1 MGTKFYPNCREVV
14 ITRALPNYSQIEF
27 RGIMVKRREI
37 IHREEDGGCGNTW
50 YTVEIPEDVLS
61 GAGRYSIEL

>member
-1 MGTKFYPNCREVV
+1 MGTKFCPNCRGVV

-37 IHREEDGGCGNTW
+37 IHREEDLSAS
-50 YTVEIPEDVLS
+50 VLAQ
-61 GAGRYSIEL
+61 AGREHRAQLHPE

>member
-1 MGTKFYPNCREVV
+1 MGTKFCPNCREVV

-37 IHREEDGGCGNTW
+37 IHREEDDSCGNTW
-50 YTVEIPEDVLS
+50 FTVELPEGILIGS
-61 GAGRYSIEL
+61 GK

>member
-1 MGTKFYPNCREVV
+1 MGTKFCPNCREVV

-37 IHREEDGGCGNTW
+37 IHREEDDSCGNTW
-50 YTVEIPEDVLS
+50 FTVELPEDILIGS
-61 GAGRYSIEL
+61 GK